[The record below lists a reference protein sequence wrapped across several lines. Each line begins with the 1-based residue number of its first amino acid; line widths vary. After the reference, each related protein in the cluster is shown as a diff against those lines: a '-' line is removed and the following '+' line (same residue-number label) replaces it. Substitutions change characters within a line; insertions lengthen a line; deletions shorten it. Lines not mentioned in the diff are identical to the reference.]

1 MRRVE
6 LPDED
11 MTHFGS
17 EQVRHRPLARVIE
30 PLDGFAVDVL
40 TVAPGGRVG
49 RHPTRLWQ
57 LFAVVSGDGWVAAA
71 DGRRIPVRAGEAV
84 VWSPGRNTSRGRT
97 AAWSCASSRAAPT
110 RRRTTC

>member
-11 MTHFGS
+11 MTHFAS
-17 EQVRHRPLARVIE
+17 EHVRQRPLARGLG

-57 LFAVVSGDGWVAAA
+57 LFAVVTGHGWVAGA
-71 DGRRIPVRAGEAV
+71 DGRRQPFRAGEAV
-84 VWSPGRNTSRGRT
+84 LWEPGEEHESG
-97 AAWSCASSRAAPT
+97 SDVGMVVCVVQSRADPT
-110 RRRTTC
+110 PRP